1 MDVYQDKLYL
11 RIRATDAVGHITESQ
26 LVIHIVEEDEAPPV
40 VRGLAVID
48 DEGYVSMGSEGAL
61 IIKVYRTRLW
71 QDFWLQWK
79 VNFTEK
85 ILAPLLVIFEK
96 KKFQIM
102 CHMIGI
108 NHN

>member
-1 MDVYQDKLYL
+1 M

-61 IIKVYRTRLW
+61 IIKVYRTILW
-71 QDFWLQWK
+71 PDFWLQWK
-79 VNFTEK
+79 VNFTETSK
-85 ILAPLLVIFEK
+85 TTFNNDQQGKKLLGK
-96 KKFQIM
+96 TGWM
-102 CHMIGI
+102 GWLGW
-108 NHN
+108 

>member
-61 IIKVYRTRLW
+61 IIKVSISHEMYL
-71 QDFWLQWK
+71 
-79 VNFTEK
+79 
-85 ILAPLLVIFEK
+85 
-96 KKFQIM
+96 
-102 CHMIGI
+102 
-108 NHN
+108 